1 MQRSTNNV
9 LNCKTSINECWCD
22 KMNVMLVVHNLLIR
36 LFAGPTNCLS
46 LFQQLNFVDNLF
58 CYNFF
63 FVSSNRKKKSM
74 INLQEAICIV
84 SNIWIFNNYNELS
97 LNSIVWIIF
106 VWYSSSVQ
114 LTVQLTIYPIFW
126 CEFAWQLNRM

>member
-36 LFAGPTNCLS
+36 LFAGRTNCLS
-46 LFQQLNFVDNLF
+46 WFQTTKFRWQFVLL
-58 CYNFF
+58 YFF
-63 FVSSNRKKKSM
+63 FSSNRKKKSM

-97 LNSIVWIIF
+97 LNSVVWIKF
-106 VWYSSSVQ
+106 VWYSSSAQ
-114 LTVQLTIYPIFW
+114 LTDQLTIYPIFW